1 MTDADAATEH
11 EVTGWDWAGV
21 LLLAACGA
29 LAGLLESLLVPL
41 YWGSVIFPVAVV
53 LAIAGN
59 VVMPRLARALVPTT
73 GAALAPFLGWLVVV
87 VGFGVVSRPEGDVI
101 LPGAPGSLEF
111 VTYGLLLGGALAGT
125 VTVVW
130 ISPPKQI
137 NR

>member
-1 MTDADAATEH
+1 VTRASSEQQ
-11 EVTGWDWAGV
+11 VTGWDWAGV
-21 LLLAACGA
+21 ALLAACGA

-41 YWGSVIFPVAVV
+41 YWGSVIFPIAVV
-53 LAIAGN
+53 LSIAGN
-59 VVMPRLARALVPTT
+59 IAFPRLARALVPST
-73 GAALAPFLGWLVVV
+73 GAALAPFLGWLIVVV
-87 VGFGVVSRPEGDVI
+87 AFGVVSRPEGDVI

-130 ISPPKQI
+130 ISPPKRV